1 MNQQVSLLKRAI
13 TFVVDLYLGSLLQTL
28 PISLATY
35 FTIGEMTQNVF
46 LLPKEI
52 ALLVLCISLALLV
65 VYYVVIPCCLLK
77 GQTLGKRLMD
87 IGIVYEKQQA
97 LMKRQIVFMIVFT
110 SFGSVLGAMLSVMS
124 GYNCMEILN
133 DVTMSISL
141 VAIIMILFTKN
152 HLGLYDK
159 LFKTSI
165 QELKKV

>member
-35 FTIGEMTQNVF
+35 FTIGEMTQNIF

>member
-35 FTIGEMTQNVF
+35 FTIGEMTQNIF

-52 ALLVLCISLALLV
+52 ALLGLCISLALLV

-110 SFGSVLGAMLSVMS
+110 
-124 GYNCMEILN
+124 
-133 DVTMSISL
+133 
-141 VAIIMILFTKN
+141 
-152 HLGLYDK
+152 
-159 LFKTSI
+159 
-165 QELKKV
+165 

>member
-35 FTIGEMTQNVF
+35 FTIGEMTQNIF

-110 SFGSVLGAMLSVMS
+110 SFESVLGAMLSVMS

>member
-46 LLPKEI
+46 LLQKEI
-52 ALLVLCISLALLV
+52 AMLVLCISLALLV